1 MKAINEIFWINRAL
15 PCFEVSKF
23 TQPMSEFDTRCENL
37 SRYMPFVMMHFQW
50 AGAHDDEERT
60 CSLHNLGY
68 KLHRALV
75 EVKAIYEKRSQQ
87 LCDEH
92 CEQFEELM
100 TLVQTY
106 SWHII
111 HFIEEAEE
119 LFADACENNRLDKV
133 QLRLLAQYGEICGW
147 MKQLSGDKL
156 RLDEA
161 AQKCSIRGWTC
172 NMRIFDVELTGIR
185 HQFEA
190 VQSSL
195 MLLTVPYHI
204 KSTDAE
210 MVTLFR
216 TTFTGFLKGEY
227 WRECRDEYADKIA
240 DEWESVSTDKERIQ
254 LLKGKKRQVKEEIRQ
269 FLAQFDVSYVGT
281 DTDERTCKLAR
292 RLYERLNNVHFGR
305 RGKALKPMNN
315 NDLCRYLI
323 LEGKMHYLSNEI
335 VRLESLLK
343 PHITNSTH
351 NNGYFIPEAPRDL
364 VRQAIYAVI
373 HHHRGDGRLLLSAQS
388 HWIAIYKVLE
398 ETGYTCGTMRQFCE
412 LMQVWFSSAEHPCSY
427 DSLKNISTSDVKK
440 NPYSAWQRHEP
451 RNRAFLAVADEL
463 VRQMQELKVA

>member
-1 MKAINEIFWINRAL
+1 
-15 PCFEVSKF
+15 
-23 TQPMSEFDTRCENL
+23 
-37 SRYMPFVMMHFQW
+37 
-50 AGAHDDEERT
+50 
-60 CSLHNLGY
+60 
-68 KLHRALV
+68 
-75 EVKAIYEKRSQQ
+75 
-87 LCDEH
+87 
-92 CEQFEELM
+92 
-100 TLVQTY
+100 
-106 SWHII
+106 
-111 HFIEEAEE
+111 
-119 LFADACENNRLDKV
+119 
-133 QLRLLAQYGEICGW
+133 
-147 MKQLSGDKL
+147 
-156 RLDEA
+156 
-161 AQKCSIRGWTC
+161 
-172 NMRIFDVELTGIR
+172 MRIFDVELTGIR

-254 LLKGKKRQVKEEIRQ
+254 LLKGKKRQVKDDIRQ
-269 FLAQFDVSYVGT
+269 FLAQFDISYVGT
-281 DTDERTCKLAR
+281 DTDERTCKLVR

-323 LEGKMHYLSNEI
+323 LEGKMHYLSDEI
-335 VRLESLLK
+335 ARLESLLK

>member
-1 MKAINEIFWINRAL
+1 MKTINEIFWINRAL

-254 LLKGKKRQVKEEIRQ
+254 LLKGKKRQVKDDIRQ

-323 LEGKMHYLSNEI
+323 LEGKMHYLSDEI
-335 VRLESLLK
+335 ARLESLLK

-398 ETGYTCGTMRQFCE
+398 ETGYTSGTMRQFCE

-440 NPYSAWQRHEP
+440 NPYSVWQRHEP

>member
-1 MKAINEIFWINRAL
+1 MKAINEIFWINGAL

-23 TQPMSEFDTRCENL
+23 TQLMSEFDTRCENL

-161 AQKCSIRGWTC
+161 AQKCSIQGWTC

-254 LLKGKKRQVKEEIRQ
+254 LLKGKKRQVKDDIRQ
-269 FLAQFDVSYVGT
+269 LLAQFDISYVGT

-323 LEGKMHYLSNEI
+323 LEGKMHYLSDEI
-335 VRLESLLK
+335 ARLESQQQL
-343 PHITNSTH
+343 HITNSTH

>member
-1 MKAINEIFWINRAL
+1 MKAINEIFWINKAL

-133 QLRLLAQYGEICGW
+133 QLRLLAQYGENCGW

-323 LEGKMHYLSNEI
+323 LEGKMHYLSDEI
-335 VRLESLLK
+335 ARLESLLK

>member
-133 QLRLLAQYGEICGW
+133 QLRLLAQYGDICGW

-254 LLKGKKRQVKEEIRQ
+254 LLKGKKRQVKDDIRQ

-323 LEGKMHYLSNEI
+323 LEGKMHYLSDEI
-335 VRLESLLK
+335 ARLESQQQL
-343 PHITNSTH
+343 HITNSTH

-388 HWIAIYKVLE
+388 HW
-398 ETGYTCGTMRQFCE
+398 M
-412 LMQVWFSSAEHPCSY
+412 P
-427 DSLKNISTSDVKK
+427 STRCWKR
-440 NPYSAWQRHEP
+440 PATP
-451 RNRAFLAVADEL
+451 VAP
-463 VRQMQELKVA
+463 

>member
-15 PCFEVSKF
+15 PCFDVSKF

-254 LLKGKKRQVKEEIRQ
+254 LLKGKKRQVKDDIRQ

-323 LEGKMHYLSNEI
+323 LEGKMHYLSDEI
-335 VRLESLLK
+335 ARLESLLK

-440 NPYSAWQRHEP
+440 NPYSVWQRHEP
-451 RNRAFLAVADEL
+451 RNRAFLSVADEL

>member
-254 LLKGKKRQVKEEIRQ
+254 LLKGKKRQVKDDIRQ

-323 LEGKMHYLSNEI
+323 LEGKMHYLSDEI
-335 VRLESLLK
+335 ARLESLLK

>member
-254 LLKGKKRQVKEEIRQ
+254 LLKGKKRQVKDEIRQ

-323 LEGKMHYLSNEI
+323 LEGKMHYLSDEI
-335 VRLESLLK
+335 ARLESLLK

>member
-254 LLKGKKRQVKEEIRQ
+254 LLKGKKRQVKDDIRQ
-269 FLAQFDVSYVGT
+269 LLAQFDVSYVGT

-323 LEGKMHYLSNEI
+323 LEGKMHYLSDEI
-335 VRLESLLK
+335 ARLESQQQL
-343 PHITNSTH
+343 HITNSTH

-440 NPYSAWQRHEP
+440 NPYSAWQRNEP

>member
-254 LLKGKKRQVKEEIRQ
+254 LLKGKKRQVKDDIRQ

-323 LEGKMHYLSNEI
+323 LEGKMHYLSDEI
-335 VRLESLLK
+335 ARLESQQQL
-343 PHITNSTH
+343 HITNSTH

>member
-254 LLKGKKRQVKEEIRQ
+254 LLKGKKRQVKDDIRQ
-269 FLAQFDVSYVGT
+269 FLAQFDISYVGT

-323 LEGKMHYLSNEI
+323 LEGKMHYLSDEI
-335 VRLESLLK
+335 ARLESQQQL
-343 PHITNSTH
+343 HITNSTH

>member
-254 LLKGKKRQVKEEIRQ
+254 LLKGKKRQVKDDIRQ
-269 FLAQFDVSYVGT
+269 FLAQFDISYVGT

-323 LEGKMHYLSNEI
+323 LEGKMHYLSDEI
-335 VRLESLLK
+335 ARLESLLK

>member
-254 LLKGKKRQVKEEIRQ
+254 LLKGKKRQVKDDIRQ

-323 LEGKMHYLSNEI
+323 LEGKMHYLSDEI
-335 VRLESLLK
+335 ARLESLLK
-343 PHITNSTH
+343 LHITNSTH
-351 NNGYFIPEAPRDL
+351 NNGYFVPEAPRDL

-440 NPYSAWQRHEP
+440 NPYSVWQRNEP

>member
-1 MKAINEIFWINRAL
+1 MKTINEIFWINRAL

-254 LLKGKKRQVKEEIRQ
+254 LLKGKKRQVKDDIRQ
-269 FLAQFDVSYVGT
+269 LLAQFDISYVGT

-305 RGKALKPMNN
+305 RSKTLKSMNN

-323 LEGKMHYLSNEI
+323 LEGKMHYLSDEI
-335 VRLESLLK
+335 ARLESQQQL
-343 PHITNSTH
+343 HITNSTH

-440 NPYSAWQRHEP
+440 NPYSVWQRNEP